1 MISGESTIRIGHWE
15 AFLKESSLRILSK
28 CLEDVSDGVYCYLIW
43 MSFTRVLIGS
53 AETAQKMKFSINNF
67 ISKCDQIRKNLRIWS
82 HLLKTFLMENFIFCA
97 VWKSQENFQVES
109 RFYKKIVCS
118 YARNVLSQ
126 KKQCLK
132 LAAETLGRNVY
143 LFQNNIKNIKTTL
156 PDY

>member
-1 MISGESTIRIGHWE
+1 
-15 AFLKESSLRILSK
+15 
-28 CLEDVSDGVYCYLIW
+28 

-53 AETAQKMKFSINNF
+53 AETAQKMKFSIKNF

-126 KKQCLK
+126 KN
-132 LAAETLGRNVY
+132 NV
-143 LFQNNIKNIKTTL
+143 
-156 PDY
+156 